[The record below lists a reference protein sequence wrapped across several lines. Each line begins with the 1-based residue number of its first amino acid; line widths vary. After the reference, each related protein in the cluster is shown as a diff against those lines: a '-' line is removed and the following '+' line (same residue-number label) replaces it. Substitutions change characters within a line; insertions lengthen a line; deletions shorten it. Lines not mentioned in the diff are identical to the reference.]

1 MHAQKRPEKWKTIEI
16 GAIII
21 SPTRELAT
29 QISEILE
36 KFLENILSLKQVLL
50 VGGVTLKED
59 VEKLKKGV
67 NIIVST
73 PGRLED
79 IFSNCSFI
87 NLSSYVKSLVIKSF
101 IIISQAYNIKF
112 FNY

>member
-1 MHAQKRPEKWKTIEI
+1 M
-16 GAIII
+16 
-21 SPTRELAT
+21 
-29 QISEILE
+29 E
-36 KFLENILSLKQVLL
+36 KFLENIPSLKQVLL

-67 NIIVST
+67 NVIVST

-79 IFSNCSFI
+79 IFSNCGLI
-87 NLSSYVKSLVIKSF
+87 NLSLYVKSLVSESF
-101 IIISQAYNIKF
+101 YNYLISLYNNIKF

>member
-1 MHAQKRPEKWKTIEI
+1 MQKRSEKWKNMEI

-36 KFLENILSLKQVLL
+36 KFLRNIPSLKQVLL

-59 VEKLKKGV
+59 MKKLQKGV

-79 IFSNCSFI
+79 IFSNCNFI
-87 NLSSYVKSLVIKSF
+87 SLSVKSLVIKSLQLF
-101 IIISQAYNIKF
+101 HEYITFFPIYN
-112 FNY
+112 